1 MTPSSTERATA
12 PAHATRGDRVRD
24 VIALVLLLGGAALE
38 VLAFAGNR
46 RLTTQPIVVPK
57 GHTAFSLWMHN
68 YRMEMTG
75 YAAMI
80 AGVLVGVGS
89 YVVHARRTRR
99 ARAGG
104 VAELPE

>member
-1 MTPSSTERATA
+1 VTPTSNGGVGVPS
-12 PAHATRGDRVRD
+12 AHTTRGDRVRD
-24 VIALVLLLGGAALE
+24 VIALVLLLGGATLV

-46 RLTTQPIVVPK
+46 RLTSGPIVVPA
-57 GHTAFSLWMHN
+57 GGTAFALWMHN

-89 YVVHARRTRR
+89 YVVHARRARR
-99 ARAGG
+99 ARTGG
-104 VAELPE
+104 

>member
-1 MTPSSTERATA
+1 VTPPSTDRA
-12 PAHATRGDRVRD
+12 PAPAAATTRGDRVRD
-24 VIALVLLLGGAALE
+24 GIALVLLLGGAALE
-38 VLAFAGNR
+38 VIAFAGNR
-46 RLTTQPIVVPK
+46 RLTSGPIVTPK

-89 YVVHARRTRR
+89 YIVHARR
-99 ARAGG
+99 ARQARTDG
-104 VAELPE
+104 

>member
-1 MTPSSTERATA
+1 MPTSTDSATA
-12 PAHATRGDRVRD
+12 PPARTTRGDRVRD
-24 VIALVLLLGGAALE
+24 VIALVLLLGGATLE

-46 RLTTQPIVVPK
+46 RLTSGPIVVPK

-80 AGVLVGVGS
+80 AGVLVGVAS
-89 YVVHARRTRR
+89 YIVHARRARR
-99 ARAGG
+99 ARTDS
-104 VAELPE
+104 